1 MKNILYQESIVE
13 IKHLFH
19 IMKITT
25 LILFIFAGTAFA
37 TETYSQ
43 VMKVTVMADKISTG
57 KVINEIEKQTDY
69 LFVYNVNE
77 VNLKRTVQ
85 VNAENKSVAEVLN
98 KVFEGTDIYYA
109 MEGKN
114 IMLMSKA
121 KENSSVQQTE
131 NKIKGVVK
139 DTNGEPIIGANITVK
154 GQSIGTITDID
165 GRFILEASTNALL
178 QVTYIGYV
186 SQELQVNNRKEITI
200 ILQEDAKALEEVVVI
215 GYGTAKKSDLTG
227 STAQIKPEALT
238 ASVVG
243 NALESLQGKAAGVA
257 VFNDNKPGASPSI
270 RVRGSGSITASN
282 EPLYVVDG
290 FPLMDG
296 NISDLNPSDIE
307 SMEIL
312 KDASS
317 TAIYGSRGA
326 NGVVMITTKKGKSGT
341 KNLSVNTSVG
351 VQIPGRL
358 ANLISGEDF
367 INFMNAGYKNQG
379 SNVPFPNNPSTYATD
394 TNWEKE
400 ILENSSLLQDYS
412 ITFDGSSN
420 KTNYMLST
428 GFYNQEGLLKAQNY
442 QKYTF
447 HGNLQHS
454 FNKWLTIGANTQFT
468 YSIQDVFDSA
478 LIDIYRY
485 GWPTEKIKDED
496 GAYNIA
502 SMHNTYMLYPWNPVL
517 DMNETTTRFTTN
529 RFLGSLFAEMQLT
542 KDLKYRLSLGIDLK
556 NTRKYNYV
564 SSESAINKVSGLK
577 GNGYNNWDKR
587 FSKVMENILT
597 YNHTWN
603 KHRLTATAV
612 YSWQDFTY
620 EDINLSGSGFE
631 NDQTGAWSMGLADKS
646 SVSWAT
652 NKYSNKLISFTGRVS
667 YVYDDKYLLTA
678 TSRWDGSSRFGA
690 NSKWGYFPSVGLGWR
705 LSQES
710 FLKSNKVITN
720 LKIRSSFGITG
731 NQEIGNYKSLAQ
743 LTGSNYTDGSSVIYG
758 FKESIGN
765 GDLKWERT
773 TQLDLGFDLGLWN
786 RMDIAFDYYIR
797 NTNDLLYDVPIPSTS
812 GYSRILSNI
821 GKVTNKGWELSVGG
835 TIIQNKDF
843 NLYASANIT
852 YNQNKIKE
860 LYGGVDEVSVR
871 YEAGGLA
878 RILKVGESVDAV
890 YARHSLGIIKT
901 QEQLEEYKKKVPN
914 TAANAQLG
922 DEMYEDIDKDGS
934 ISSDDY
940 ICLGSVQPKYFY
952 GLNIGMEYK
961 GFGISI
967 YGQGGHKYAS
977 ITGAEDYY
985 TNNSA
990 WAMSYANLTSYLLYG
1005 ENQISNNVH
1014 IPTQYAYKH
1023 MWSPENPDGDYPTA
1037 GAHDVYLSD
1046 RTNSNWKYFILKN
1059 IQVNYDLAPLL
1070 KIKSVKSLKVNLNF
1084 QNFVTFANHRG
1095 YNPINGDTSNPWAK
1109 SIILG
1114 INAKF

>member
-13 IKHLFH
+13 IKHLFR
-19 IMKITT
+19 MMRNT
-25 LILFIFAGTAFA
+25 LLALFVFAGTAFA
-37 TETYSQ
+37 TESYSQ
-43 VMKVTVMADKISTG
+43 TMKVTVVADNVSTG
-57 KVINEIEKQTDY
+57 KVISEIEKQTDY

-77 VNLKRTVQ
+77 VNLKRNVK
-85 VNAENKSVAEVLN
+85 VNAQNKSVAEVLN

-121 KENSSVQQTE
+121 KDGEAAQQA
-131 NKIKGVVK
+131 NKVTGIVK
-139 DTNGEPIIGANITVK
+139 DANGEPVIGANVTVK

-165 GRFILEASTNALL
+165 GRFVLDAPKDAVL
-178 QVTYIGYV
+178 QITYIGYV
-186 SQELQVNNRKEITI
+186 PQEVKVSGKKE
-200 ILQEDAKALEEVVVI
+200 LNVVLKEDTETLDEVVVI

-227 STAQIKPEALT
+227 ATAQIKPEALT
-238 ASVVG
+238 SSVVG

-351 VQIPGRL
+351 VQMPGRL

-379 SNVPFPNNPSTYATD
+379 SNIPFSGIPSTYTTD

-454 FNKWLTIGANTQFT
+454 FNKWLTVGANTQFT

-485 GWPTEKIKDED
+485 GWPTENVKNED
-496 GAYNIA
+496 DTYNIS
-502 SMHNTYMLYPWNPVL
+502 SMHNTYILYPWNPVL
-517 DMNETTTRFTTN
+517 DMNETTTQFTTN
-529 RFLGSLFAEMQLT
+529 RFLGTLFAEMQLM
-542 KDLKYRLSLGIDLK
+542 KDLKYRLNLGVDLK

-564 SSESAINKVSGLK
+564 GSESAVNKASGLK
-577 GNGYNNWDKR
+577 GNGYNNWNKG

-631 NDQTGAWSMGLADKS
+631 NDLTGAWSMGLADKS
-646 SVSWAT
+646 SVSWGT

-690 NSKWGYFPSVGLGWR
+690 NNKWGYFPSVGLGWR

-710 FLKSNKVITN
+710 FLKENKVITN
-720 LKIRSSFGITG
+720 LKIRGSFGITG

-773 TQLDLGFDLGLWN
+773 TQFDLGFDLSLWN
-786 RMDIAFDYYIR
+786 RMDIAFDYYTR
-797 NTNDLLYDVPIPSTS
+797 NTNDLLYNVPIPSTS
-812 GYSRILSNI
+812 GYSSILSNI

-835 TIIQNKDF
+835 NIMQNKDF
-843 NLYASANIT
+843 NLYASVNVT

-860 LYGGVDEVSVR
+860 LYGGVDEVAVR

-878 RILKVGESVDAV
+878 RVLKVGNSVDAI

-901 QEQLEEYKKKVPN
+901 QEQLDEYKKKVPN

-922 DEMYEDIDKDGS
+922 DEMYEDIDGDGS
-934 ISSDDY
+934 ISSNDY
-940 ICLGSVQPKYFY
+940 VCLGSVQPKYFY
-952 GLNIGMEYK
+952 GLNLSMEYK
-961 GFGISI
+961 GFGLSV

-977 ITGAEDYY
+977 IAGAEDYY
-985 TNNSA
+985 ANNSA

-1005 ENQISNNVH
+1005 ENQISNNVY
-1014 IPTQYAYKH
+1014 IPTQYAYEH
-1023 MWSPENPDGDYPTA
+1023 MWSPENPNGNYPTA

-1046 RTNSNWKYFILKN
+1046 RTNANWKYFILRN
-1059 IQVNYDLAPLL
+1059 IQFNYDLAPLL
-1070 KIKSVKSLKVNLNF
+1070 NIKSVKSLKVNLNF

>member
-13 IKHLFH
+13 IKHLFR
-19 IMKITT
+19 MMRNT
-25 LILFIFAGTAFA
+25 LLALFVFAGTAFA
-37 TETYSQ
+37 TESYSQ
-43 VMKVTVMADKISTG
+43 TMKVTVVADNMSTG
-57 KVINEIEKQTDY
+57 KVISEIEKQTDY

-77 VNLKRTVQ
+77 VNLKRNVK
-85 VNAENKSVAEVLN
+85 VNAQNKSVAEVLN

-121 KENSSVQQTE
+121 KDGKVAQQA
-131 NKIKGVVK
+131 NKVTGIVK
-139 DTNGEPIIGANITVK
+139 DTNGEPIIGANVTVK

-165 GRFILEASTNALL
+165 GRFVLDAPKDAVL
-178 QVTYIGYV
+178 QITYIGYV
-186 SQELQVNNRKEITI
+186 SQEVKVSGNKE
-200 ILQEDAKALEEVVVI
+200 LNVVLKEDTETLDEVVVI

-227 STAQIKPEALT
+227 ATAQIKPEALT
-238 ASVVG
+238 SSVVG

-351 VQIPGRL
+351 VQMPGRL

-379 SNVPFPNNPSTYATD
+379 SNIPFSGIPSTYTTD

-454 FNKWLTIGANTQFT
+454 FNKWLTVGANTQFT

-485 GWPTEKIKDED
+485 GWPTENVKNED
-496 GAYNIA
+496 DTYNIS
-502 SMHNTYMLYPWNPVL
+502 SMHNTYILYPWNPVL
-517 DMNETTTRFTTN
+517 DMNETTTQFTTN
-529 RFLGSLFAEMQLT
+529 RFLGTLFAEMQLM
-542 KDLKYRLSLGIDLK
+542 KDLKYRLNLGVDLK

-564 SSESAINKVSGLK
+564 GSESAVNKASGLK
-577 GNGYNNWDKR
+577 GNGYNNWNKR

-631 NDQTGAWSMGLADKS
+631 NDLTGAWSMGLADKS
-646 SVSWAT
+646 SVSWGT

-690 NSKWGYFPSVGLGWR
+690 NNKWRYFPSVGLGWR

-710 FLKSNKVITN
+710 FLKENKVITN
-720 LKIRSSFGITG
+720 LKIRGSFGITG

-773 TQLDLGFDLGLWN
+773 TQFDLGFDLSLWN
-786 RMDIAFDYYIR
+786 RIDIAFDYYTR
-797 NTNDLLYDVPIPSTS
+797 NTNDLLYNVPIPSTS
-812 GYSRILSNI
+812 GYSSILSNI
-821 GKVTNKGWELSVGG
+821 GKVTNKGWEFSIGG
-835 TIIQNKDF
+835 NIMQNKDF
-843 NLYASANIT
+843 NLYASVNVT

-860 LYGGVDEVSVR
+860 LYGGVDEVAVR

-878 RILKVGESVDAV
+878 RVLKVGNSVDAI

-901 QEQLEEYKKKVPN
+901 QEQLDEYKKKVPN

-922 DEMYEDIDKDGS
+922 DEMYEDIDGDGS
-934 ISSDDY
+934 ISSNDY
-940 ICLGSVQPKYFY
+940 VCLGSVQPKYFY
-952 GLNIGMEYK
+952 GLNLSMEYK
-961 GFGISI
+961 GFGLSV

-977 ITGAEDYY
+977 IAGAEDYY
-985 TNNSA
+985 ANNSA

-1005 ENQISNNVH
+1005 ENQISNNVY
-1014 IPTQYAYKH
+1014 IPTQYAYEH
-1023 MWSPENPDGDYPTA
+1023 MWSPENPNGNYPTA

-1046 RTNSNWKYFILKN
+1046 RTNANWKYFILRN
-1059 IQVNYDLAPLL
+1059 IQFNYDLAPLL
-1070 KIKSVKSLKVNLNF
+1070 NIKSVKSLKVNLNF

>member
-13 IKHLFH
+13 IKHLFR
-19 IMKITT
+19 MMRNT
-25 LILFIFAGTAFA
+25 LLALFVFAGTAFA
-37 TETYSQ
+37 TESYSQ
-43 VMKVTVMADKISTG
+43 TMKVTVVADNVSTG
-57 KVINEIEKQTDY
+57 KVISEIEKQTDY

-77 VNLKRTVQ
+77 VNLKRNVK
-85 VNAENKSVAEVLN
+85 VNAQNKSVAEVLN

-121 KENSSVQQTE
+121 KDGEAAQQA
-131 NKIKGVVK
+131 NKVTGIVK
-139 DTNGEPIIGANITVK
+139 DANGEPVIGANVTVK

-165 GRFILEASTNALL
+165 GRFVLDAPKDAVL
-178 QVTYIGYV
+178 QITYIGYV
-186 SQELQVNNRKEITI
+186 SQEVKVSGNKE
-200 ILQEDAKALEEVVVI
+200 LNVVLKEDTETLDEVVVI

-227 STAQIKPEALT
+227 ATAQIKPEALT
-238 ASVVG
+238 SSVVG

-351 VQIPGRL
+351 VQMPGRL

-379 SNVPFPNNPSTYATD
+379 SNIPFSGIPSTYTTD

-454 FNKWLTIGANTQFT
+454 FNKWLTVGANTQFT

-485 GWPTEKIKDED
+485 GWPTENVKNED
-496 GAYNIA
+496 DTYNIS
-502 SMHNTYMLYPWNPVL
+502 SMHNTYILYPWNPVL
-517 DMNETTTRFTTN
+517 DMNETTTQFTTN
-529 RFLGSLFAEMQLT
+529 RFLGTLFAEMQLM
-542 KDLKYRLSLGIDLK
+542 KDLKYRLNLGVDLK

-564 SSESAINKVSGLK
+564 GSESAVNKASGLK
-577 GNGYNNWDKR
+577 GNGYNNWNKR

-631 NDQTGAWSMGLADKS
+631 NDLTGAWSMGLADKS
-646 SVSWAT
+646 SVSWGT

-690 NSKWGYFPSVGLGWR
+690 NNKWGYFPSVGLGWR

-710 FLKSNKVITN
+710 FLKENKVITN
-720 LKIRSSFGITG
+720 LKIRGSFGITG

-773 TQLDLGFDLGLWN
+773 TQFDLGFDLSLWN
-786 RMDIAFDYYIR
+786 RIDIAFDYYTR
-797 NTNDLLYDVPIPSTS
+797 NTNDLLYNVPIPSTS
-812 GYSRILSNI
+812 GYSSILSNI
-821 GKVTNKGWELSVGG
+821 GKVTNKGWEFSIGG
-835 TIIQNKDF
+835 NIMQNKDF
-843 NLYASANIT
+843 NLYASVNVT

-860 LYGGVDEVSVR
+860 LYGGVDEVAVR

-878 RILKVGESVDAV
+878 RVLKVGNSVDAI

-901 QEQLEEYKKKVPN
+901 QEQLDEYKKKVPN

-922 DEMYEDIDKDGS
+922 DEMYEDIDGDGS
-934 ISSDDY
+934 ISSNDY
-940 ICLGSVQPKYFY
+940 VCLGSVQPKYFY
-952 GLNIGMEYK
+952 GLNLSMEYK
-961 GFGISI
+961 GFGLSV

-977 ITGAEDYY
+977 IAGAEDYY
-985 TNNSA
+985 ANNSA

-1005 ENQISNNVH
+1005 ENQISNNVY
-1014 IPTQYAYKH
+1014 IPTQYAYEH
-1023 MWSPENPDGDYPTA
+1023 MWSPENPNGNYPTA

-1046 RTNSNWKYFILKN
+1046 RTNANWKYFILRN
-1059 IQVNYDLAPLL
+1059 IQFNYDLAPLL
-1070 KIKSVKSLKVNLNF
+1070 NIKSVKSLKVNLNF

>member
-13 IKHLFH
+13 IKHLFR
-19 IMKITT
+19 MMRNT
-25 LILFIFAGTAFA
+25 LLALFVFAGTAFA
-37 TETYSQ
+37 TESYSQ
-43 VMKVTVMADKISTG
+43 TMKVTVVADNMSTG
-57 KVINEIEKQTDY
+57 KVISEIEKQTDY

-77 VNLKRTVQ
+77 VNLKRNVK
-85 VNAENKSVAEVLN
+85 VNAQNKSVAEVLN

-121 KENSSVQQTE
+121 KDGEVAQQA
-131 NKIKGVVK
+131 NKVTGIVK
-139 DTNGEPIIGANITVK
+139 DANGEPVIGANVMVK

-165 GRFILEASTNALL
+165 GRFVLDAPKDAVL
-178 QVTYIGYV
+178 QITYIGYV
-186 SQELQVNNRKEITI
+186 SQEVKVSGKKEINVV
-200 ILQEDAKALEEVVVI
+200 LKEDTETLDEVVVI

-227 STAQIKPEALT
+227 ATTQIKPEALT
-238 ASVVG
+238 SSVVG

-326 NGVVMITTKKGKSGT
+326 NGIVMITTKKGKSGT

-351 VQIPGRL
+351 VQMPGRL

-367 INFMNAGYKNQG
+367 ISFMNAGYKNQG
-379 SNVPFPNNPSTYATD
+379 SNIPFSDIPSTYTTD

-454 FNKWLTIGANTQFT
+454 FNKWLTVGANTQFT

-485 GWPTEKIKDED
+485 GWPTENVKNED
-496 GAYNIA
+496 DTYNIS
-502 SMHNTYMLYPWNPVL
+502 SMHNTYILYPWNPVL
-517 DMNETTTRFTTN
+517 DMNETTTQFTTN
-529 RFLGSLFAEMQLT
+529 RFLGTLFAEMQLM
-542 KDLKYRLSLGIDLK
+542 KDLKYRLNLGVDLK

-564 SSESAINKVSGLK
+564 GSESAVNKASGLK
-577 GNGYNNWDKR
+577 GNGYNNWNKG

-631 NDQTGAWSMGLADKS
+631 NDLTGAWSMGLADKS
-646 SVSWAT
+646 SVSWGT

-690 NSKWGYFPSVGLGWR
+690 NNKWGYFPSVGLGWR

-710 FLKSNKVITN
+710 FLKENKVITN
-720 LKIRSSFGITG
+720 LKIRGSFGITG

-773 TQLDLGFDLGLWN
+773 TQFDLGFDLSLWN
-786 RMDIAFDYYIR
+786 RMDIAFDYYTR
-797 NTNDLLYDVPIPSTS
+797 NTNDLLYNVPIPSTS
-812 GYSRILSNI
+812 GYSSILSNI

-835 TIIQNKDF
+835 NIMQNKDF
-843 NLYASANIT
+843 NLYASVNVT

-860 LYGGVDEVSVR
+860 LYGGVDEVAVR

-878 RILKVGESVDAV
+878 RVLKVGNSVDAI

-901 QEQLEEYKKKVPN
+901 QEQLDEYKKKVPN

-922 DEMYEDIDKDGS
+922 DEMYEDIDGDGS
-934 ISSDDY
+934 ISSNDY
-940 ICLGSVQPKYFY
+940 VCLGSVQPKYFY
-952 GLNIGMEYK
+952 GLNLSMEYK
-961 GFGISI
+961 GFGLSV

-977 ITGAEDYY
+977 IAGAEDYY
-985 TNNSA
+985 ANNSA

-1005 ENQISNNVH
+1005 ENQISNNVY
-1014 IPTQYAYKH
+1014 IPTQYAYEH
-1023 MWSPENPDGDYPTA
+1023 MWSPENPNGNYPTA

-1046 RTNSNWKYFILKN
+1046 RTNANWRYFILRN
-1059 IQVNYDLAPLL
+1059 IQFNYDLAPLL
-1070 KIKSVKSLKVNLNF
+1070 NIKSVKSLKVNLNF

>member
-13 IKHLFH
+13 IKHLFR
-19 IMKITT
+19 MMRNT
-25 LILFIFAGTAFA
+25 LLALFVFAGTAFA
-37 TETYSQ
+37 TESYSQ
-43 VMKVTVMADKISTG
+43 TMKVTVVADNVSTG
-57 KVINEIEKQTDY
+57 KVISEIEKQTDY

-77 VNLKRTVQ
+77 VNLKRNVK
-85 VNAENKSVAEVLN
+85 VNAQNKSVAEVLN

-121 KENSSVQQTE
+121 KDGEAAQQA
-131 NKIKGVVK
+131 NKVTGIVK
-139 DTNGEPIIGANITVK
+139 DANGEPVIGANVMVK

-165 GRFILEASTNALL
+165 GRFVLDAPKDAVL
-178 QVTYIGYV
+178 QITYIGYV
-186 SQELQVNNRKEITI
+186 SQEVKVSGNKE
-200 ILQEDAKALEEVVVI
+200 LNVVLKEDTETLDEVVVI

-227 STAQIKPEALT
+227 ATAQIKPEALT
-238 ASVVG
+238 SSVVG

-351 VQIPGRL
+351 VQMPGRL

-379 SNVPFPNNPSTYATD
+379 SNIPFSGIPSTYTTD

-454 FNKWLTIGANTQFT
+454 FNKWLTVGANTQFT

-485 GWPTEKIKDED
+485 GWPTENVKNED
-496 GAYNIA
+496 DTYNIS
-502 SMHNTYMLYPWNPVL
+502 SMHNTYILYPWNPVL
-517 DMNETTTRFTTN
+517 DMNETTTQFTTN
-529 RFLGSLFAEMQLT
+529 RFLGTLFAEMQLM
-542 KDLKYRLSLGIDLK
+542 KDLKYRLNLGVDLK

-564 SSESAINKVSGLK
+564 GSESAVNKASGLK
-577 GNGYNNWDKR
+577 GNGYNNWNKR

-631 NDQTGAWSMGLADKS
+631 NDLTGAWSMGLADKS
-646 SVSWAT
+646 SVSWGT

-690 NSKWGYFPSVGLGWR
+690 NNKWGYFPSVGLGWR

-710 FLKSNKVITN
+710 FLKENKVITN
-720 LKIRSSFGITG
+720 LKIRGSFGITG

-773 TQLDLGFDLGLWN
+773 TQFDLGFDLSLWN
-786 RMDIAFDYYIR
+786 RIDIAFDYYTR
-797 NTNDLLYDVPIPSTS
+797 NTNDLLYNVPIPSTS
-812 GYSRILSNI
+812 GYSSILSNI
-821 GKVTNKGWELSVGG
+821 GKVTNKGWEFSIGG
-835 TIIQNKDF
+835 NIMQNKDF
-843 NLYASANIT
+843 NLYASVNVT

-860 LYGGVDEVSVR
+860 LYGGVDEVAVR

-878 RILKVGESVDAV
+878 RVLKVGNSVDAI

-901 QEQLEEYKKKVPN
+901 QEQLDEYKKKVPN

-922 DEMYEDIDKDGS
+922 DEMYEDIDGDGS
-934 ISSDDY
+934 ISSNDY
-940 ICLGSVQPKYFY
+940 VCLGSVQPKYFY
-952 GLNIGMEYK
+952 GLNLSMEYK
-961 GFGISI
+961 GFGLSV

-977 ITGAEDYY
+977 IAGAEDYY
-985 TNNSA
+985 ANNSA

-1005 ENQISNNVH
+1005 ENQISNNVY
-1014 IPTQYAYKH
+1014 IPTQYAYEH
-1023 MWSPENPDGDYPTA
+1023 MWSPENPNGNYPTA

-1046 RTNSNWKYFILKN
+1046 RTNANWKYFILRN
-1059 IQVNYDLAPLL
+1059 IQFNYDLAPLL
-1070 KIKSVKSLKVNLNF
+1070 NIKSVKSLKVNLNF

>member
-1 MKNILYQESIVE
+1 
-13 IKHLFH
+13 
-19 IMKITT
+19 
-25 LILFIFAGTAFA
+25 
-37 TETYSQ
+37 
-43 VMKVTVMADKISTG
+43 
-57 KVINEIEKQTDY
+57 
-69 LFVYNVNE
+69 
-77 VNLKRTVQ
+77 
-85 VNAENKSVAEVLN
+85 
-98 KVFEGTDIYYA
+98 
-109 MEGKN
+109 
-114 IMLMSKA
+114 MLMSKA
-121 KENSSVQQTE
+121 KDGKVAQQA
-131 NKIKGVVK
+131 NKVTGIVK
-139 DTNGEPIIGANITVK
+139 DTNGEPIIGANVTVK

-165 GRFILEASTNALL
+165 GRFVLDAPKDAVL
-178 QVTYIGYV
+178 QITYIGYV
-186 SQELQVNNRKEITI
+186 SQEVKVSGNKE
-200 ILQEDAKALEEVVVI
+200 LNVVLKEDTETLDEVVVI

-227 STAQIKPEALT
+227 ATAQIKPEALT
-238 ASVVG
+238 SSVVG

-351 VQIPGRL
+351 VQMPGRL

-379 SNVPFPNNPSTYATD
+379 SNIPFSGIPSTYTTD

-454 FNKWLTIGANTQFT
+454 FNKWLTVGANTQFT

-485 GWPTEKIKDED
+485 GWPTENVKNED
-496 GAYNIA
+496 DTYNIS
-502 SMHNTYMLYPWNPVL
+502 SMHNTYILYPWNPVL
-517 DMNETTTRFTTN
+517 DMNETTTQFTTN
-529 RFLGSLFAEMQLT
+529 RFLGTLFAEMQLM
-542 KDLKYRLSLGIDLK
+542 KDLKYRLNLGVDLK

-564 SSESAINKVSGLK
+564 GSESAVNKASGLK
-577 GNGYNNWDKR
+577 GNGYNNWNKR

-631 NDQTGAWSMGLADKS
+631 NDLTGAWSMGLADKS
-646 SVSWAT
+646 SVSWGT

-690 NSKWGYFPSVGLGWR
+690 NNKWGYFPSVGLGWR

-710 FLKSNKVITN
+710 FLKENKVITN
-720 LKIRSSFGITG
+720 LKIRGSFGITG

-773 TQLDLGFDLGLWN
+773 TQFDLGFDLSLWN
-786 RMDIAFDYYIR
+786 RIDIAFDYYTR
-797 NTNDLLYDVPIPSTS
+797 NTNDLLYNVPIPSTS
-812 GYSRILSNI
+812 GYSSILSNI
-821 GKVTNKGWELSVGG
+821 GKVTNKGWEFSIGG
-835 TIIQNKDF
+835 NIMQNKDF
-843 NLYASANIT
+843 NLYASVNVT

-860 LYGGVDEVSVR
+860 LYGGVDEVAVR

-878 RILKVGESVDAV
+878 RVLKVGNSVDAI

-901 QEQLEEYKKKVPN
+901 QEQLDEYKKKVPN

-922 DEMYEDIDKDGS
+922 DEMYEDIDGDGS
-934 ISSDDY
+934 ISSNDY
-940 ICLGSVQPKYFY
+940 VCLGSVQPKYFY
-952 GLNIGMEYK
+952 GLNLSMEYK
-961 GFGISI
+961 GFGLSV

-977 ITGAEDYY
+977 IAGAEDYY
-985 TNNSA
+985 ANNSA

-1005 ENQISNNVH
+1005 ENQISNNVY
-1014 IPTQYAYKH
+1014 IPTQYAYEH
-1023 MWSPENPDGDYPTA
+1023 MWSPENPNGNYPTA

-1046 RTNSNWKYFILKN
+1046 RTNANWKYFILRN
-1059 IQVNYDLAPLL
+1059 IQFNYDLAPLL
-1070 KIKSVKSLKVNLNF
+1070 NIKSVKSLK
-1084 QNFVTFANHRG
+1084 
-1095 YNPINGDTSNPWAK
+1095 
-1109 SIILG
+1109 
-1114 INAKF
+1114 

>member
-13 IKHLFH
+13 IKHLFR
-19 IMKITT
+19 MMRNT
-25 LILFIFAGTAFA
+25 LLALFVFAGTAFA
-37 TETYSQ
+37 TESYSQ
-43 VMKVTVMADKISTG
+43 TMKVTVVADNVSTG
-57 KVINEIEKQTDY
+57 KVISEIEKQTDY

-77 VNLKRTVQ
+77 VNLKRNVK
-85 VNAENKSVAEVLN
+85 VNAQNKSVAEVLN

-121 KENSSVQQTE
+121 KDGEAVQQA
-131 NKIKGVVK
+131 NKVTGIVK
-139 DTNGEPIIGANITVK
+139 DTNGEPIIGANVTVK

-165 GRFILEASTNALL
+165 GRFVLDAPKDAVL
-178 QVTYIGYV
+178 QITYIGYV
-186 SQELQVNNRKEITI
+186 SQEVKVSGKKEINVV
-200 ILQEDAKALEEVVVI
+200 LKEDTETLDEVVVI

-227 STAQIKPEALT
+227 ATTQIKPEALT
-238 ASVVG
+238 SSVVG

-326 NGVVMITTKKGKSGT
+326 NGIVMITTKKGKSGT

-351 VQIPGRL
+351 VQMPGRL

-367 INFMNAGYKNQG
+367 ISFMNAGYKNQG
-379 SNVPFPNNPSTYATD
+379 SNIPFSDIPSTYTTD

-454 FNKWLTIGANTQFT
+454 FNKWLTVGANTQFT

-485 GWPTEKIKDED
+485 GWPTENVKNED
-496 GAYNIA
+496 DTYNIS
-502 SMHNTYMLYPWNPVL
+502 SMHNTYILYPWNPVL
-517 DMNETTTRFTTN
+517 DMNETTTQFTTN
-529 RFLGSLFAEMQLT
+529 RFLGTLFAEMQLM
-542 KDLKYRLSLGIDLK
+542 KDLKYRLNLGVDLK

-564 SSESAINKVSGLK
+564 GSESAVNKASGLK
-577 GNGYNNWDKR
+577 GNGYNNWNKG

-631 NDQTGAWSMGLADKS
+631 NDLTGAWSMGLADKS
-646 SVSWAT
+646 SVSWGT

-690 NSKWGYFPSVGLGWR
+690 NNKWGYFPSVGLGWR

-710 FLKSNKVITN
+710 FLKENKVITN
-720 LKIRSSFGITG
+720 LKIRGSFGITG

-773 TQLDLGFDLGLWN
+773 TQFDLGFDLSLWN
-786 RMDIAFDYYIR
+786 RMDIAFDYYTR
-797 NTNDLLYDVPIPSTS
+797 NTNDLLYNVPIPSTS
-812 GYSRILSNI
+812 GYSSILSNI

-835 TIIQNKDF
+835 NIMQNKDF
-843 NLYASANIT
+843 NLYASVNVT

-860 LYGGVDEVSVR
+860 LYGGVDEVAVR

-878 RILKVGESVDAV
+878 RVLKVGNSVDAI

-901 QEQLEEYKKKVPN
+901 QEQLDEYKKKVPN

-922 DEMYEDIDKDGS
+922 DEMYEDIDGDGS
-934 ISSDDY
+934 ISSNDY
-940 ICLGSVQPKYFY
+940 VCLGSVQPKYFY
-952 GLNIGMEYK
+952 GLNLSMEYK
-961 GFGISI
+961 GFGLSV

-977 ITGAEDYY
+977 IAGAEDYY
-985 TNNSA
+985 ANNSA

-1005 ENQISNNVH
+1005 ENQISNNVY
-1014 IPTQYAYKH
+1014 IPTQYAYEH
-1023 MWSPENPDGDYPTA
+1023 MWSPENPNGNYPTA

-1046 RTNSNWKYFILKN
+1046 RTNANWRYFILRN
-1059 IQVNYDLAPLL
+1059 IQFNYDLAPLL
-1070 KIKSVKSLKVNLNF
+1070 NIKSVKSLKVNLNF

>member
-13 IKHLFH
+13 IKHLFR
-19 IMKITT
+19 MMRNT
-25 LILFIFAGTAFA
+25 LLALFVFAGTAFA
-37 TETYSQ
+37 TESYSQ
-43 VMKVTVMADKISTG
+43 TMKVTVVADNVSTG
-57 KVINEIEKQTDY
+57 KVISEIEKQTDY

-77 VNLKRTVQ
+77 VNLKRNVK
-85 VNAENKSVAEVLN
+85 VNAQNKSVAEVLN

-121 KENSSVQQTE
+121 KDGEVAQQA
-131 NKIKGVVK
+131 NKVTGIVK
-139 DTNGEPIIGANITVK
+139 DANGEPVIGANVMVK

-165 GRFILEASTNALL
+165 GRFVLDAPKNAVL
-178 QVTYIGYV
+178 QITYIGYV
-186 SQELQVNNRKEITI
+186 SQEVKVSGKKEINVV
-200 ILQEDAKALEEVVVI
+200 LKEDTETLDEVVVI

-227 STAQIKPEALT
+227 ATTQIKPEALT
-238 ASVVG
+238 SSVVG

-326 NGVVMITTKKGKSGT
+326 NGIVMITTKKGKSGT

-351 VQIPGRL
+351 VQMPGRL

-367 INFMNAGYKNQG
+367 ISFMNAGYKNQG
-379 SNVPFPNNPSTYATD
+379 SNIPFSDIPSTYTTD

-454 FNKWLTIGANTQFT
+454 FNKWLTVGANTQFT

-485 GWPTEKIKDED
+485 GWPTENVKNED
-496 GAYNIA
+496 DTYNIS
-502 SMHNTYMLYPWNPVL
+502 SMHNTYILYPWNPVL
-517 DMNETTTRFTTN
+517 DMNETTTQFTTN
-529 RFLGSLFAEMQLT
+529 RFLGTLFAEMQLM
-542 KDLKYRLSLGIDLK
+542 KDLKYRLNLGVDLK

-564 SSESAINKVSGLK
+564 GSESAVNKASGLK
-577 GNGYNNWDKR
+577 GNGYNNWNKG

-631 NDQTGAWSMGLADKS
+631 NDLTGAWSMGLADKS
-646 SVSWAT
+646 SVSWGT

-690 NSKWGYFPSVGLGWR
+690 NNKWGYFPSVGLGWR

-710 FLKSNKVITN
+710 FLKENKVITN
-720 LKIRSSFGITG
+720 LKIRGSFGITG

-773 TQLDLGFDLGLWN
+773 TQFDLGFDLSLWN
-786 RMDIAFDYYIR
+786 RMDIAFDYYTR
-797 NTNDLLYDVPIPSTS
+797 NTNDLLYNVPIPSTS
-812 GYSRILSNI
+812 GYSSILSNI

-835 TIIQNKDF
+835 NIMQNKDF
-843 NLYASANIT
+843 NLYASVNVT

-860 LYGGVDEVSVR
+860 LYGGVDEVAVR

-878 RILKVGESVDAV
+878 RVLKVGNSVDAI

-901 QEQLEEYKKKVPN
+901 QEQLDEYKKKVPN

-922 DEMYEDIDKDGS
+922 DEMYEDIDGDGS
-934 ISSDDY
+934 ISSNDY
-940 ICLGSVQPKYFY
+940 VCLGSVQPKYFY
-952 GLNIGMEYK
+952 GLNLSMEYK
-961 GFGISI
+961 GFGLSV

-977 ITGAEDYY
+977 IAGAEDYY
-985 TNNSA
+985 ANNSA

-1005 ENQISNNVH
+1005 ENQISNNVY
-1014 IPTQYAYKH
+1014 IPTQYAYEH
-1023 MWSPENPDGDYPTA
+1023 MWSPENPNGNYPTA

-1046 RTNSNWKYFILKN
+1046 RTNANWRYFILRN
-1059 IQVNYDLAPLL
+1059 IQFNYDLAPLL
-1070 KIKSVKSLKVNLNF
+1070 NIKSVKSLKVNLNF